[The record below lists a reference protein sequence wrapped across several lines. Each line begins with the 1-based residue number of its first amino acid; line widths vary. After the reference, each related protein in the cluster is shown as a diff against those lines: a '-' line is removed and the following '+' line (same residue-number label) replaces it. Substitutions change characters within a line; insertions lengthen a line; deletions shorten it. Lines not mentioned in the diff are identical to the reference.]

1 MQSLLVVGAGPV
13 GLTMACEL
21 VRHGIPCRIIDKA
34 AERSQTSKALGVFPR
49 TLEVFE
55 TIGVIDKALA
65 AGLRL
70 RGLCIH
76 NQKDQIAAIDMGSVA
91 SPYPFVFSL
100 AQSETER
107 ILIEHLESLGVS
119 VEREQ
124 ELVGLT
130 QTDTADRS
138 HSARERSRRNNRNA
152 VAAWL
157 RRRA

>member
-55 TIGVIDKALA
+55 TMGVIDKVLA

-76 NQKDQIAAIDMGSVA
+76 NQKDQIAAIDMSSVA

-100 AQSETER
+100 AA
-107 ILIEHLESLGVS
+107 IGN
-119 VEREQ
+119 
-124 ELVGLT
+124 G
-130 QTDTADRS
+130 TDFDRAPAKS
-138 HSARERSRRNNRNA
+138 WRFR
-152 VAAWL
+152 
-157 RRRA
+157 